1 MTRTLRLALADARN
15 DLRVWRGIALDPE
28 QSELHTLAAEQMR
41 LSTLRAEW
49 ILECLRDRA

>member
-49 ILECLRDRA
+49 ILECLRGRA